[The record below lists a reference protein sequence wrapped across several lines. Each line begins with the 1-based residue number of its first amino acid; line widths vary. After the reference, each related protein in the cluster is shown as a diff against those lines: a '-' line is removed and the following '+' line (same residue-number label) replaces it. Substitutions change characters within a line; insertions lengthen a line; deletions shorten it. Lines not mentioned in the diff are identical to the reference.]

1 MTNKDREF
9 VEACRAGD
17 LKTVDFLLVNEKINV
32 NSQLPEV
39 KGLTPLMLAAA
50 NERVEVIQRLLS
62 LKDIK
67 VNVASPDSMRTAL
80 MFACMGG
87 KRESVRLLC
96 ADERVN
102 VNMVDGM
109 GMTALTTAASVNE
122 PAIMVYIM
130 KSKGYKSDPRVK
142 KIIEGSTVILQN
154 EEIAKLLKEEE
165 K

>member
-17 LKTVDFLLVNEKINV
+17 IKTVDFLLVNEKINV

-39 KGLTPLMLAAA
+39 RGLTPLMLAAA
-50 NERVEVIQRLLS
+50 NERIEVIQRLLS

-67 VNVASPDSMRTAL
+67 VNVVSPDAKRTAL
-80 MFACMGG
+80 MFACMGRKG
-87 KRESVRLLC
+87 ESVRLLC

-102 VNMVDGM
+102 VNMVDAM
-109 GMTALTTAASVNE
+109 GMTALTTAAAVSE
-122 PAIMVYIM
+122 PSIMVYIL
-130 KSKGYKSDPRVK
+130 KSKGYKGDPRAK